1 MRPIRTFFVSLFCG
15 EGNTRQI
22 EATYTKPT
30 PFDAFDAFCAEN
42 ECVGY
47 SLRQE
52 RPESKGDDLFS
63 VWSGGCSMSGQ
74 RVYIREQI

>member
-1 MRPIRTFFVSLFCG
+1 MRPIRTFSVSLYCG
-15 EGNTRQI
+15 AGNTQQLK
-22 EATYTKPT
+22 ATYTKPT

-42 ECVGY
+42 DCVGN
-47 SLRQE
+47 SLGQE
-52 RPESKGDDLFS
+52 QPEDKDGNLFS